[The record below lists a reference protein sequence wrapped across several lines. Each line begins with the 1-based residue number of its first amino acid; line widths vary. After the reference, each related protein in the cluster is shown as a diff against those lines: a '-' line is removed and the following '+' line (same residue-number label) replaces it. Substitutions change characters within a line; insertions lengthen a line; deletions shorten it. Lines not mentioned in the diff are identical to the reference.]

1 MTYAKQKTELKLV
14 ISIGANIPGILG
26 DPIRTIA
33 AMRPRIEE
41 SIIEWNFA
49 LNCPKTDSQN
59 IDKSL
64 SFQWA
69 PLFETDPLGGA
80 IVQPRFINTVLV
92 VEGEGF
98 TSVTPNK
105 KSAICLMKKFLEL
118 EKIAGRER
126 EHTEIFW
133 GPRSLDIDFISWGGL
148 QVNSETLILPHPRL
162 SERNFVLI
170 PLAEVLSKTQG
181 EPKRINS
188 KGIWPEQ
195 NS

>member
-33 AMRPRIEE
+33 TMRPQIEK
-41 SIIEWNFA
+41 SIIEWNIA
-49 LNCPKTDSQN
+49 SNRLKIDSQN
-59 IDKSL
+59 FDKSL

-69 PLFETDPLGGA
+69 PLFETDPLGGPTD
-80 IVQPRFINTVLV
+80 QPRFINTVLV
-92 VEGEGF
+92 VEGGGF
-98 TSVTPNK
+98 SSVKPNK
-105 KSAICLMKKFLEL
+105 KAAISLMKKFLEL

-126 EHTEIFW
+126 KITEIFW

-148 QVNSETLILPHPRL
+148 QINTDTLILPHPRL

-170 PLAEVLSKTQG
+170 PLAEVLSKVQG
-181 EPKRINS
+181 KPKRINS
-188 KGIWPEQ
+188 QNIWPE
-195 NS
+195 

>member
-1 MTYAKQKTELKLV
+1 MTYAKQKTQLKLV

-33 AMRPRIEE
+33 AMRPQIEK
-41 SIIEWNFA
+41 SILEWNIA
-49 LNCPKTDSQN
+49 LNHPKINPQN
-59 IDKSL
+59 FDKSL

-69 PLFETDPLGGA
+69 PLFETDPLGGP
-80 IVQPRFINTVLV
+80 IEQPRFINTVLV
-92 VEGEGF
+92 VEGEGVA
-98 TSVTPNK
+98 SVTPNEK
-105 KSAICLMKKFLEL
+105 AAKYLMKKFLGL

-126 EHTEIFW
+126 ENSEIFW

-148 QVNSETLILPHPRL
+148 QLNTDILILPHPRL

-181 EPKRINS
+181 KPKRISPKN
-188 KGIWPEQ
+188 IWPE
-195 NS
+195 

>member
-14 ISIGANIPGILG
+14 ISIGANTPGILG

-33 AMRPRIEE
+33 VMRPQIEK
-41 SIIEWNFA
+41 SIIEWNIA
-49 LNCPKTDSQN
+49 LNRPQIDTQN

-64 SFQWA
+64 SFEWA
-69 PLFETDPLGGA
+69 PLFETDPLGGP
-80 IVQPRFINTVLV
+80 IDQPRFINTVLV

-98 TSVTPNK
+98 ASVTPNK
-105 KSAICLMKKFLEL
+105 KAAICLMKKFLEL

-126 EHTEIFW
+126 ENKEVFW

-148 QVNSETLILPHPRL
+148 QINTEALILPHPRF

-181 EPKRINS
+181 KPKRINS
-188 KGIWPEQ
+188 QNIWPE
-195 NS
+195 

>member
-33 AMRPRIEE
+33 AMRPQIET
-41 SIIEWNFA
+41 SILEWNNAF
-49 LNCPKTDSQN
+49 NRPKIDSKN

-69 PLFETDPLGGA
+69 PLFETAPLGGA
-80 IVQPRFINTVLV
+80 VDQPNFINTVLV
-92 VEGEGF
+92 VEGEDF
-98 TSVTPNK
+98 ASVTPNK
-105 KSAICLMKKFLEL
+105 KAAICLMEKFLEL
-118 EKIAGRER
+118 ERIAGRKR
-126 EHTEIFW
+126 EKAEIFW

-148 QVNSETLILPHPRL
+148 VVNTETLVLPHPRL

-170 PLAEVLSKTQG
+170 PLAEVLSKSQG
-181 EPKRINS
+181 KLKRITSQN
-188 KGIWPEQ
+188 IWPE
-195 NS
+195 